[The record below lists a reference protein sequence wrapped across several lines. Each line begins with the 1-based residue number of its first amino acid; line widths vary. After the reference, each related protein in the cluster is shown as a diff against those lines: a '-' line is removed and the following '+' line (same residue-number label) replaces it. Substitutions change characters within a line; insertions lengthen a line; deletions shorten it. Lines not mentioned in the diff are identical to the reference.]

1 MPIPCHRLE
10 FAFKSV
16 RYLFK
21 TTYERSDDLTIATLV
36 TYLNAAIPPD
46 KHEDF
51 DTTEVTKAA
60 IALHE
65 RGDFVLEGDTLRLP
79 D

>member
-1 MPIPCHRLE
+1 MMVNRLE

-36 TYLNAAIPPD
+36 TYLNAAIPPG

-51 DTTEVTKAA
+51 DTAEVTKAA
-60 IALHE
+60 TALHE
-65 RGDFVLEGDTLRLP
+65 RGSFVFQGDVLSASR
-79 D
+79 

>member
-1 MPIPCHRLE
+1 M
-10 FAFKSV
+10 
-16 RYLFK
+16 RYLFR

-51 DTTEVTKAA
+51 DTKEVTKAA
-60 IALHE
+60 MALHE
-65 RGDFVLEGDTLRLP
+65 RGDFIFEGDTIRLP